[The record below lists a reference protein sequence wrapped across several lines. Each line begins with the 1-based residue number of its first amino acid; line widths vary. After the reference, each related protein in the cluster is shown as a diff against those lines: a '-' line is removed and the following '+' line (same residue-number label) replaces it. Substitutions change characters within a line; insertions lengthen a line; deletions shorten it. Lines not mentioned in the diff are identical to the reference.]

1 MEVPRLGV
9 ESELQPPVYT
19 AATATWD
26 PSHVCDLY
34 HSSRQH
40 QILNPLSK
48 GRDQTLVL
56 MDASQIRFWGTWEL
70 PFSLLNIS
78 FRFTMEWLN
87 MWIQFHVHS
96 WMIFCW
102 TWNSRLASLCFQHIK
117 CCAISF
123 WLARFLIRNLLYLN
137 HYPLIGFSL
146 SAFKIFLC
154 L

>member
-1 MEVPRLGV
+1 MLEKYNQVLSIIKYNQFPFCMKNFPHQLFQSKATGNRSPQILDSHNMMSLFHLIISLSLFFFFFFVSLGPHLLHMEVPRLGV

-56 MDASQIRFWGTWEL
+56 MDASQIR
-70 PFSLLNIS
+70 I
-78 FRFTMEWLN
+78 
-87 MWIQFHVHS
+87 
-96 WMIFCW
+96 
-102 TWNSRLASLCFQHIK
+102 
-117 CCAISF
+117 
-123 WLARFLIRNLLYLN
+123 
-137 HYPLIGFSL
+137 
-146 SAFKIFLC
+146 
-154 L
+154 